1 MPIKITVNKATAS
14 PPPPQKKLL
23 ITIGKKDQLVEPD
36 AQASINLAARRTLDG
51 SIIISD
57 HPLLDIL
64 LQPANLKVVSFGKTG
79 FGDEVYAAQ
88 SRLFF
93 FFSTKGVILHDSV
106 QGGNVYGA
114 LEAKYPEVEDRSALE
129 AVLLTVGKWV
139 NEEKAAELEM
149 KNYEQE
155 VEDLFVDPSE
165 EESTELGEEPHQD
178 PNSPQRYYQ
187 SKQSLYGRVGQPFG
201 ISEQRGED
209 A

>member
-1 MPIKITVNKATAS
+1 MPIKITVNKKTEA

-23 ITIGKKDQLVEPD
+23 ITVGKKEDLVEPD

-51 SIIISD
+51 SILITD
-57 HPLLDIL
+57 HELLDVLI
-64 LQPANLKVVSFGKTG
+64 QPANLKVIAFAKKG

-88 SRLFF
+88 SRLFDF
-93 FFSTKGVILHDSV
+93 LQKKGVIAHDSV
-106 QGGNVYGA
+106 QGGNVHGA

-149 KNYEQE
+149 KHYEQE
-155 VEDLFVDPSE
+155 VEDLFLNPDE
-165 EESTELGEEPHQD
+165 EDVTDLGDVKHQD
-178 PNSPQRYYQ
+178 PNEPLRYYQ
-187 SKQSLYGRVGQPFG
+187 AKGTQHGNLYGMTEG
-201 ISEQRGED
+201 RGGN